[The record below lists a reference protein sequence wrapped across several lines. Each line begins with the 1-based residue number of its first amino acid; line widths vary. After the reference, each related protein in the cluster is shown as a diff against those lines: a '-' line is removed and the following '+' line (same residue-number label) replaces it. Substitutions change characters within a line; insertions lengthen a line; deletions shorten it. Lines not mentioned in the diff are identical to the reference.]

1 MVGMARPVETRRRE
15 QLEVMAVQGE
25 MAVMVAREDSVQM
38 AETAAQAGAEAMA
51 SSIHK

>member
-15 QLEVMAVQGE
+15 QLAVQGE